1 MRTRYSGRSEIRTP
15 SETPNLNKAPQ
26 LRAALKDAFDKGTLV
41 IIAQDAECT
50 SKELKSF
57 AFGQVS
63 KLPDGLRGRTIQ
75 ALIQRSI

>member
-1 MRTRYSGRSEIRTP
+1 MRIKYSGRSETRTP
-15 SETPNLNKAPQ
+15 KETPDLKKAPQ
-26 LRAALKDAFDKGTLV
+26 LRAALKSAFDNGTLI
-41 IIAQDAECT
+41 IIAQDVECT

-75 ALIQRSI
+75 ALIQRM